1 MVIILFRV
9 LIILALFFIFFATVQ
24 YIRSPQRKIQKAKE
38 MYSFYFLD
46 EPEDNKKNLQ
56 FTYKG
61 CLFEGE
67 KYLGTTETAFEVV
80 NIDVT
85 VRRPI
90 ELRGITKTDLA
101 FLEEEILSKYP
112 YATVNWKHPINQLIE
127 QEETTIQRIK

>member
-9 LIILALFFIFFATVQ
+9 LIILALFFIFFAAVQ

-127 QEETTIQRIK
+127 QEEATIQRIK